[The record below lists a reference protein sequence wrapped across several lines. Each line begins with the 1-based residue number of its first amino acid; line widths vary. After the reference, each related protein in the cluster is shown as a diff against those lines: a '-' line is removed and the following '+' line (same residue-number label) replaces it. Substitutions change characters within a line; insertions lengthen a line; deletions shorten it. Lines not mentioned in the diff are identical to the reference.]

1 MKKTKKD
8 TMTSMELAY
17 FFANLEEKPVYAHC
31 AYNNYRLMK
40 IMDIGD
46 CYILMSP
53 EEEGCWMPSD
63 SIKESNNTKP
73 EVLIIKD
80 EVEEDNGPEIA

>member
-1 MKKTKKD
+1 MKPNKKD
-8 TMTSMELAY
+8 TLSSREMAY

-40 IMDIGD
+40 IVDIGH
-46 CYILMSP
+46 CYVLMSP

-63 SIKESNNTKP
+63 SIKDNKKETPKT
-73 EVLIIKD
+73 IITNED
-80 EVEEDNGPEIA
+80 DNGPELA

>member
-1 MKKTKKD
+1 MKPIKKD
-8 TMTSMELAY
+8 TLSSRELAY

-31 AYNNYRLMK
+31 AYNNYKLMK

-53 EEEGCWMPSD
+53 EEEGCWMPSS
-63 SIKESNNTKP
+63 SIKESEKEKSKPVITK
-73 EVLIIKD
+73 
-80 EVEEDNGPEIA
+80 EENNGPELA